1 MENKEIR
8 IISLYEFKLGHSAA
22 LATRNINTAF
32 GEGSANERRTRRWF
46 EKFRSGDTNLDNL
59 PRGHAPFVID
69 DTILKD
75 MIEVDPTLT
84 VREVAERLNVHHST
98 VVRHLRRLGKVK
110 KLDKWVPHELMERDK
125 IRRLETCISLLSRHN
140 NDGILHRIVTCDEK
154 WILYDNRRR
163 SAQWLNVNEPPKR
176 MPKPNLHPKKIMVS
190 VWWSSKG
197 IVHYSF
203 NKQGE
208 AINADKYCQEI
219 DIMYANLCAQQ
230 PALVNRHG
238 VLLLHDNAKP
248 HVAKKTIKKLSEL
261 NIEVLPHPPYSPDIS
276 PTDYHLFKHL
286 DGFLTGKVF
295 QEEKRVK
302 DAFHEFI
309 GSCSSDFFKHGI
321 DTLVSRW
328 NKCIEIDGDYFD

>member
-1 MENKEIR
+1 
-8 IISLYEFKLGHSAA
+8 
-22 LATRNINTAF
+22 
-32 GEGSANERRTRRWF
+32 
-46 EKFRSGDTNLDNL
+46 
-59 PRGHAPFVID
+59 
-69 DTILKD
+69 

-110 KLDKWVPHELMERDK
+110 K
-125 IRRLETCISLLSRHN
+125 
-140 NDGILHRIVTCDEK
+140 
-154 WILYDNRRR
+154 
-163 SAQWLNVNEPPKR
+163 
-176 MPKPNLHPKKIMVS
+176 
-190 VWWSSKG
+190 
-197 IVHYSF
+197 
-203 NKQGE
+203 
-208 AINADKYCQEI
+208 
-219 DIMYANLCAQQ
+219 
-230 PALVNRHG
+230 HG
-238 VLLLHDNAKP
+238 VLLLHDNARP

-309 GSCSSDFFKHGI
+309 GSRSSDFFKHGI

>member
-1 MENKEIR
+1 KLFYSI

-110 KLDKWVPHELMERDK
+110 KLDKWVPHELTER
-125 IRRLETCISLLSRHN
+125 E
-140 NDGILHRIVTCDEK
+140 
-154 WILYDNRRR
+154 
-163 SAQWLNVNEPPKR
+163 
-176 MPKPNLHPKKIMVS
+176 
-190 VWWSSKG
+190 
-197 IVHYSF
+197 
-203 NKQGE
+203 
-208 AINADKYCQEI
+208 
-219 DIMYANLCAQQ
+219 
-230 PALVNRHG
+230 
-238 VLLLHDNAKP
+238 P

-309 GSCSSDFFKHGI
+309 GSRSSDFFKHGI